1 MLGQVVLVV
10 RAGVTPQQAVVDAVG
25 LLGEGRPVNVVLNG
39 AQLGGHAGYYY
50 GYRYGYEQ
58 EAPASAASDPPR

>member
-1 MLGQVVLVV
+1 VVLVV

-25 LLGEGRPVNVVLNG
+25 LLGEGRRVSVVLNG
-39 AQLGGHAGYYY
+39 AELKGHAGYYY

-58 EAPASAASDPPR
+58 GAPASPASESRDKS